1 MNNSDLIDKAHA
13 MSACMSYDDE
23 TPNGSPKAMMRE
35 LCHRLG
41 QRTVQI
47 QRAEGGY
54 VMTTLFGFKR
64 RLTWK
69 EQLVWRLFGWPPVGT
84 ELLRVA

>member
-13 MSACMSYDDE
+13 ISACMSYDDD
-23 TPNGSPKAMMRE
+23 TPNGNAKQLMRE

-41 QRTVQI
+41 QRTVRI
-47 QRAEGGY
+47 EKAEGGY

-69 EQLVWRLFGWPPVGT
+69 EQLMWRLFGWPPLGT